1 MRIATLNPSVTGAN
15 AGDTSPF
22 RGGKAHWFAMTRRGA
37 AGRRGRRPLR
47 GRGTRIATFNPSAP
61 ACALGHL
68 PFQGRQSALVRNDT
82 KGGGGPPR
90 ASAPTGSR
98 FTVPSSLFPLPSSLF
113 SLHSSLFTFH
123 SSLEQ
128 KRPAPVYE
136 AERPFYAF
144 VRPSPKLTARALST
158 ALMALSSRW
167 PIRSRRRDLSRVRI
181 CSSRITLSRFR
192 PTLGPER

>member
-1 MRIATLNPSVTGAN
+1 MAEVCHLERSRAAAQSKDLFSDPAPGARSFAALRMTRGDEGCGLPHRTLPSRLRCASR
-15 AGDTSPF
+15 DTSSF
-22 RGGKAHWFAMTRRGA
+22 RGGRA
-37 AGRRGRRPLR
+37 
-47 GRGTRIATFNPSAP
+47 
-61 ACALGHL
+61 
-68 PFQGRQSALVRNDT
+68 ALVRNDT
-82 KGGGGPPR
+82 KGRGGPPR

-98 FTVPSSLFPLPSSLF
+98 FTVPSSLFPVLSSLF
-113 SLHSSLFTFH
+113 PLLSSLFTLHSSLN
-123 SSLEQ
+123 Q

-136 AERPFYAF
+136 AERSFYAF